1 MGCKEKENSDKE
13 EIMNIPPIN
22 HTRSASISE
31 HKGNGVSLVL
41 AIVLTV
47 ILLAAGCTFVDR
59 IHGQRLPEYMEKTD
73 AEYGGLPQGNLA
85 SDAITSPSTTRK
97 TVIGG
102 AIGEILK
109 NKEKE

>member
-1 MGCKEKENSDKE
+1 
-13 EIMNIPPIN
+13 MNIPPIT

-59 IHGQRLPEYMEKTD
+59 IHGQRLPVYIEKTD
-73 AEYGGLPQGNLA
+73 AENGGLPQGNLA
-85 SDAITSPSTTRK
+85 GDAITSPSTT
-97 TVIGG
+97 TPFIGVPSLIENG
-102 AIGEILK
+102 AIPPNPK
-109 NKEKE
+109 KEQK

>member
-1 MGCKEKENSDKE
+1 
-13 EIMNIPPIN
+13 MNIPPIT
-22 HTRSASISE
+22 HTRSASKSE

-47 ILLAAGCTFVDR
+47 ILLAAGCTFADR
-59 IHGQRLPEYMEKTD
+59 IHGQRLPEYIEKTD

-85 SDAITSPSTTRK
+85 GDAITSPSTTRK

-102 AIGEILK
+102 AIGANLK
-109 NKEKE
+109 NKEK

>member
-1 MGCKEKENSDKE
+1 
-13 EIMNIPPIN
+13 MNIPPIN

-59 IHGQRLPEYMEKTD
+59 IHGQRLPEYIEKTD

-85 SDAITSPSTTRK
+85 GDAITPPSTQPK
-97 TVIGG
+97 AVLGGIIGH
-102 AIGEILK
+102 LPK
-109 NKEKE
+109 KEKE